1 MVRRWLTH
9 SSNQSVNRAN
19 VALSRAREGLFILG
33 SASLLSAHSPF
44 WREVIELLHER
55 GQVGPALPIQCS
67 THKDEVRLVD
77 KPGQLPLIS
86 PSGASYVEIPHLSD
100 CADVLH
106 ISCSSHRQV
115 AASAPVMLVST
126 AATPARARATRT
138 TQTTSRLGCDE
149 ACLRVLSC
157 GHPCASSCSAACP
170 PCRFPV
176 KNVELPCGHIA
187 AVLPWSVRRA
197 HAISSKDKHQ
207 LTRRACVP
215 SDLAQ
220 TPDRTLCKEFV
231 TRELVCG
238 HLIDLPCH
246 EDLSAARCLSTC
258 GIQLECCGK
267 ACPAKCW
274 QCRPKAPSITAA
286 AGPRIKHLPHLCDRQ
301 LAFCPH
307 RCSGTCLVEHE
318 CGACKAPKVG
328 VCEHGI
334 KERPPACSSLAEPC
348 KSVCTWS
355 CAHQGACPSLCGSV
369 RLSNPLHSRSP
380 GR

>member
-138 TQTTSRLGCDE
+138 TQTTSRLG
-149 ACLRVLSC
+149 
-157 GHPCASSCSAACP
+157 
-170 PCRFPV
+170 
-176 KNVELPCGHIA
+176 
-187 AVLPWSVRRA
+187 
-197 HAISSKDKHQ
+197 
-207 LTRRACVP
+207 
-215 SDLAQ
+215 
-220 TPDRTLCKEFV
+220 V
-231 TRELVCG
+231 TRPASG
-238 HLIDLPCH
+238 SFHAGTP
-246 EDLSAARCLSTC
+246 AR
-258 GIQLECCGK
+258 
-267 ACPAKCW
+267 APA
-274 QCRPKAPSITAA
+274 
-286 AGPRIKHLPHLCDRQ
+286 
-301 LAFCPH
+301 
-307 RCSGTCLVEHE
+307 
-318 CGACKAPKVG
+318 
-328 VCEHGI
+328 
-334 KERPPACSSLAEPC
+334 RPPARHAVFLSRTSSFLAG
-348 KSVCTWS
+348 T
-355 CAHQGACPSLCGSV
+355 SLPFSHGQFVV
-369 RLSNPLHSRSP
+369 RTRSHLKTNIN
-380 GR
+380 